1 MITESFRKRRL
12 SDTDEDPNAKR
23 SKLMSDAPSL
33 PATWQ
38 STCMDS
44 CADSISRATK
54 SDAAAEQE
62 AQPGI
67 TTEGT
72 VTHVW
77 RTKENRSPNLTMLQQ
92 LQEDLDPFVEG
103 QQIADQVAS
112 LEEGPVLPTQTS
124 EGLLNLL
131 LLADSSLQDTSN
143 DQLELADTTA
153 KQEPADY
160 DQSDSDSEQSEK
172 DYEESSSK
180 EEQGGSDSNE
190 SSFDREGSQA
200 QTASSTACATQAP
213 KRPTAAGLRPR
224 ITAQVASLM
233 SVSIDLDS
241 DSSNDEEEEEPLPVK
256 KHKGMGRYGQDL
268 HNTACLALKQTN
280 LLKKKSANRTT
291 KTVRQLCNAKEH
303 SCEAA
308 QKAVEATKAAEKA
321 VQNLA
326 QFAEA
331 FDDLVKEA
339 VRAANAAAQSRADYA
354 VSVVA
359 ADMAEARRDRVMSK
373 RGRRRSTSPK
383 TPKRMSWAADEQLV
397 QERVFSK
404 ADPPSA
410 TSFATS
416 MAAAPAT
423 H

>member
-1 MITESFRKRRL
+1 
-12 SDTDEDPNAKR
+12 
-23 SKLMSDAPSL
+23 MSDAPSL

>member
-1 MITESFRKRRL
+1 MPGTMITESFRKRRL

-23 SKLMSDAPSL
+23 SKLM
-33 PATWQ
+33 
-38 STCMDS
+38 
-44 CADSISRATK
+44 
-54 SDAAAEQE
+54 
-62 AQPGI
+62 
-67 TTEGT
+67 
-72 VTHVW
+72 
-77 RTKENRSPNLTMLQQ
+77 TKENRSPNLTMLQQ

-112 LEEGPVLPTQTS
+112 LEEGP
-124 EGLLNLL
+124 
-131 LLADSSLQDTSN
+131 
-143 DQLELADTTA
+143 
-153 KQEPADY
+153 
-160 DQSDSDSEQSEK
+160 K

>member
-1 MITESFRKRRL
+1 MPGTMITESFRKRRL
-12 SDTDEDPNAKR
+12 SDADQDNTAKR
-23 SKLMSDAPSL
+23 SKLMPDEPSL

-38 STCMDS
+38 TTCTDL
-44 CADSISRATK
+44 CADSLNRATK
-54 SDAAAEQE
+54 SDEQE

-72 VTHVW
+72 ATHAW

-92 LQEDLDPFVEG
+92 LQGDLDPFHEG

-112 LEEGPVLPTQTS
+112 LEEGPVSPIHTS

-143 DQLELADTTA
+143 DQLELGDTTA
-153 KQEPADY
+153 KQELDDC
-160 DQSDSDSEQSEK
+160 DQSDSGNEQSEK
-172 DYEESSSK
+172 GYEESSNDH
-180 EEQGGSDSNE
+180 EQGGSGGNE
-190 SSFDREGSQA
+190 SSSDCEGSHD
-200 QTASSTACATQAP
+200 QTASSTASATEAS
-213 KRPTAAGLRPR
+213 RPTAAGLRPR
-224 ITAQVASLM
+224 ITAQVASFM

-241 DSSNDEEEEEPLPVK
+241 DSSSDDEEEEPLPVK
-256 KHKGMGRYGQDL
+256 KHRGMGRYGQDL

-280 LLKKKSANRTT
+280 LLKKKSTNRTT

-326 QFAEA
+326 QYAEA
-331 FDDLVKEA
+331 FDNLVKEA

-354 VSVVA
+354 ASVVA
-359 ADMAEARRDRVMSK
+359 ADMAEVRRDRVMSK

-404 ADPPSA
+404 VKLQANCHQVLA
-410 TSFATS
+410 
-416 MAAAPAT
+416 
-423 H
+423 

>member
-1 MITESFRKRRL
+1 MIQSFAGTMITESFRKRRL
-12 SDTDEDPNAKR
+12 SDADEDPNAKR

-44 CADSISRATK
+44 YADSLSSATK
-54 SDAAAEQE
+54 SDAEQE

-67 TTEGT
+67 TPESTA
-72 VTHVW
+72 THAW
-77 RTKENRSPNLTMLQQ
+77 RTKENRSPNFTMLQQ
-92 LQEDLDPFVEG
+92 LQGDSDLIVED

-112 LEEGPVLPTQTS
+112 LEEEPVSPSDTS
-124 EGLLNLL
+124 EGSH
-131 LLADSSLQDTSN
+131 D
-143 DQLELADTTA
+143 
-153 KQEPADY
+153 
-160 DQSDSDSEQSEK
+160 
-172 DYEESSSK
+172 
-180 EEQGGSDSNE
+180 
-190 SSFDREGSQA
+190 
-200 QTASSTACATQAP
+200 QTASSPASVTEAL

-241 DSSNDEEEEEPLPVK
+241 DSSSDEEEEEPLPVK

-291 KTVRQLCNAKEH
+291 KTVRQLRNAKEH

-383 TPKRMSWAADEQLV
+383 TPKRMSWAADEELV

-410 TSFATS
+410 TSFAEST
-416 MAAAPAT
+416 AAASAAQ
-423 H
+423 